1 MVDKKVTDKDD
12 KSVVKGKK
20 IVKKNVKNDIKKT
33 DRKVLKKSDNTV
45 DDYYSKV
52 NASDWDKNNEK
63 KSFKVKPKRTFKRVI
78 KKEDSS
84 FAKAKNGNKNIKKE
98 DWEKK
103 AINPV
108 VAKIN
113 AASKMKVVSRSE
125 DNKTWN
131 KPRTNN
137 RDNNYKGRSDWNKS
151 NSSSTGWFVRRDQR
165 QPDRKKTVQ
174 SIKVVWK
181 QEWTMQ
187 ILSRDNSFQKR
198 GEWNDSNKNFWAN
211 KKRGWDNKNKYNK
224 EKKSALKPYN
234 KWRKYRN
241 DFEEPKELT
250 FSRAKKT
257 QNKKIE
263 KKVEDIKQNLIER
276 KWETVVVWE
285 VLTLK
290 ELSEKIGVNLIKLI
304 WEFMKNWMMVN
315 INSKIDFD
323 SASIVAEAFDVKL
336 KKDDSAW
343 LNVEDLMTGNI
354 ASLLEEDED
363 AELVERPPVIS
374 IMGHVD
380 HWKTS
385 LLDQIRAIWTNV
397 TDGEAGWITQSIGAY
412 QVEKNDKKIT
422 FLDTPG
428 HEAFTVM
435 RARWAKAT
443 DIAILVVAADE
454 WVKPQTIE
462 SINHAKEADIP
473 VIVAINK
480 MDKQWA
486 NPDHIKWQL
495 AEKWLTAEDWWGDT
509 PMVPVSAK
517 TGFWIDDL
525 LEVVLLIAEMKE
537 LKANPKRKWVATI
550 IESHL
555 DMKLWPVS
563 TVLMNT
569 GTLNKWDYIVC
580 NDSFWK
586 VKVLK
591 NYENKNVKK
600 WLPGDPV
607 LIVWLDKVAD
617 WWDIVQVVNDA
628 STAKNKSNEYRD
640 IILAKKRNQVSGLE
654 ILMSRIKAGSLQQL
668 KIVVKADTNWSL
680 EALKVALTKLST
692 PETNVTIIHSWVGNI
707 TESDVVMAG
716 SSKAILIWFNI
727 SVVNTAKKTLEKE
740 KVEFI
745 DSKIIYHITE
755 RIEKIVTGML
765 EPKEVITEMWQAKV
779 WWIFYTSKEFMV
791 LWLILQPE
799 NRIEWGVNVRVIRKK
814 SKIWE
819 WKILSLKSWI
829 EEVKEMEGPCECWIK
844 FEWTIQPEMWDY
856 LEIYKTTIEK

>member
-1 MVDKKVTDKDD
+1 MEEKKVVKKVEKDTTSS
-12 KSVVKGKK
+12 KNNKK
-20 IVKKNVKNDIKKT
+20 IVKKVVAKKT
-33 DRKVLKKSDNTV
+33 LPNKKTSTKNKSTNSTSKKVAV
-45 DDYYSKV
+45 DDYYASV
-52 NASDWDKNNEK
+52 NTSDKTTEK

-84 FAKAKNGNKNIKKE
+84 FAKNKDKKSNNTQNKSKSTS
-98 DWEKK
+98 WKK
-103 AINPV
+103 IDSNWINPV
-108 VAKIN
+108 VARIN
-113 AASKMKVVSRSE
+113 AAAAAAAENSGEGKMKVVKSS
-125 DNKTWN
+125 
-131 KPRTNN
+131 NN
-137 RDNNYKGRSDWNKS
+137 
-151 NSSSTGWFVRRDQR
+151 NSSKTNGFVRRDQR
-165 QPDRKKTVQ
+165 TPQKRKNIQ

-181 QEWTMQ
+181 QEGSMK
-187 ILSRDNSFQKR
+187 ILSSDKNFKR
-198 GEWNDSNKNFWAN
+198 RWETSQNKNFWEN
-211 KKRGWDNKNKYNK
+211 KKKWWNNNKYNK

-234 KWRKYRN
+234 KWRKYKGYY
-241 DFEEPKELT
+241 EEPKELT
-250 FSRAKKT
+250 FSRSKKAQAKKV
-257 QNKKIE
+257 E
-263 KKVEDIKQNLIER
+263 KKVEDIKQILVDR
-276 KWETVVVWE
+276 KWQSVVVSE

-290 ELSEKIGVNLIKLI
+290 ELSEKIGINLIKLI

-336 KKDDSAW
+336 KKDDSAG
-343 LNVEDLMTGNI
+343 LNVEDLMEWNI
-354 ASLLEEDED
+354 SSLLEEEEWV
-363 AELVERPPVIS
+363 ELKERPPVIS

-380 HWKTS
+380 HGKTS
-385 LLDQIRAIWTNV
+385 LLDQIRSIWSNV
-397 TDGEAGWITQSIGAY
+397 TDWEAGWITQSIWAY
-412 QVEKNDKKIT
+412 QVEKEGKKIT

-480 MDKQWA
+480 MDKEWA
-486 NPDHIKWQL
+486 NPDHIKGQL
-495 AEKWLTAEDWWGDT
+495 AEKGLTAEDWGGDT
-509 PMVPVSAK
+509 PMIPVSAK
-517 TGFWIDDL
+517 TGFGIDEL
-525 LEVVLLIAEMKE
+525 LEIILLTAEMKE
-537 LKANPKRKWVATI
+537 LKANPNRNGVATI

-569 GTLNKWDYIVC
+569 GTLKKWDYIVC

-591 NYENKNVKK
+591 NYENKNIKH
-600 WLPGDPV
+600 WLPGDPI

-617 WWDIVQVVNDA
+617 WWDVVQVVNNA
-628 STAKNKSNEYRD
+628 AIAKQKANDYRD
-640 IILAKKRNQVSGLE
+640 IILAKKRNKISGLE

-668 KIVVKADTNWSL
+668 KVVVKCATNWSL
-680 EALKVALTKLST
+680 EALNVSLTKLST
-692 PETNVTIIHSWVGNI
+692 PETSVLVIHSWVGNI
-707 TESDVVMAG
+707 TESDVIMAS
-716 SSKAILIWFNI
+716 SSKAILIWFNVDI
-727 SVVNTAKKTLEKE
+727 VSNAKKTLEKE
-740 KVEFI
+740 RVEFI
-745 DSKIIYHITE
+745 NSKIIYHITE

-765 EPKEVITEMWQAKV
+765 EPKEVITEMWEAKV
-779 WWIFYTSKEFMV
+779 WGIFYTSKEFMV

-799 NRIEWGVNVRVIRKK
+799 NRIESGVSVRVIRKK

-819 WKILSLKSWI
+819 WKIVSLKSWI
-829 EEVKEMEGPCECWIK
+829 EEVKELEGPCECWIK

-856 LEIYKTTIEK
+856 LEIFKTTIEK

>member
-1 MVDKKVTDKDD
+1 MVDKKVTDKDN
-12 KSVVKGKK
+12 KSVVKS
-20 IVKKNVKNDIKKT
+20 KKNVKKSVKNEVKKT
-33 DRKVLKKSDNTV
+33 DKKVLKKSDNTV

-52 NASDWDKNNEK
+52 NASDWTKSNEK

-84 FAKAKNGNKNIKKE
+84 FAKTNVGNKNVKKE

-113 AASKMKVVSRSE
+113 AASKMKVVSRWE
-125 DNKTWN
+125 DNKSWN
-131 KPRTNN
+131 KSRTNN
-137 RDNNYKGRSDWNKS
+137 RDNNYKGRSDWNK
-151 NSSSTGWFVRRDQR
+151 NSSNNSGWFVRRDQK
-165 QPDRKKTVQ
+165 QSDRKKTVQ

-198 GEWNDSNKNFWAN
+198 WELNDNNKNFWAN

-234 KWRKYRN
+234 KWRKYKN

-257 QNKKIE
+257 QNKKVE

-290 ELSEKIGVNLIKLI
+290 ELSEKIWVNLIKLI

-323 SASIVAEAFDVKL
+323 SASIVAEAFEVKL

-397 TDGEAGWITQSIGAY
+397 TDGEAGWITQSIWAY

-628 STAKNKSNEYRD
+628 SMAKNKSNEYRD
-640 IILAKKRNQVSGLE
+640 IILAKKRNQISGLE

-799 NRIEWGVNVRVIRKK
+799 NRIESGVKVRVIRKK
-814 SKIWE
+814 SKVWE

-856 LEIYKTTIEK
+856 IEIYKTTIEK